1 MLGWTK
7 IPRRSEQRVAKSG
20 ELRGPLHTMNSSSRG
35 AAPDE
40 EAETYERRLKR
51 LHDAEELRVP
61 DRVPLRLM
69 FGFWGARQAGM
80 TCQQAMYDAQAL
92 SAATKAAILKYRPDE
107 AMGSHALTSIGSALD
122 ILEFGGLVWPGG
134 GLPPD
139 VPYQYLDKEYMQPE
153 EYDEY
158 LEDPSGFMLHKY
170 IPRLCGAANGFAL
183 LPDLTNVIHFQ
194 FLSLPMLLARPDVL
208 QSLGRLIEA
217 GRRLRE
223 TMDESAAFHE
233 EMRRLG
239 FPAPRGCFTTAPYDR
254 VSDFLRGSK
263 GAMLDMFRRR
273 DKLLAM
279 LDKLTTS
286 IIRCAINDARATGAR
301 YAMMPMHWGLDGFMS
316 PQQFGTYYWPPL
328 RRLLLQLIEAGIRP
342 LMLWEGV
349 CHSRLETIADIPA
362 GKAIYWFEG
371 TDMFRAK
378 QVLGGITCLQGN
390 VPMSLLCTGTPEET
404 DAYCRRLI
412 EEVGRDG
419 GFILAPATGV
429 PESARPENVAAMAA
443 AVRKYNPY
451 R

>member
-1 MLGWTK
+1 
-7 IPRRSEQRVAKSG
+7 
-20 ELRGPLHTMNSSSRG
+20 MNSS
-35 AAPDE
+35 APNVAPDDA
-40 EAETYERRLKR
+40 AETFERRLRR
-51 LHDAEELRVP
+51 LHDAEALRVP

-80 TCQQAMYDAQAL
+80 TCQQAMYDARAL

-107 AMGSHALTSIGSALD
+107 AMGSHALTAIGEALD

-139 VPYQYLDKEYMQPE
+139 VPYQYLDKEYLRPE

-158 LEDPSGFMLHKY
+158 LEDPSGFILHKY
-170 IPRLCGAANGFAL
+170 IPRLCGAAAAFAQ

-208 QSLGRLIEA
+208 ASLERLIAA
-217 GRRLRE
+217 GRKLRE

-233 EMRRLG
+233 EMQRLG
-239 FPAPRGCFTTAPYDR
+239 FPSSRGCFTTAPYDR

-286 IIRCAINDARATGAR
+286 IARCAIRDARAVGAR

-316 PQQFGTYYWPPL
+316 PQQFATYYWPQL
-328 RRLLLQLIEAGIRP
+328 RRLLLALIEADIIP
-342 LMLWEGV
+342 LLLWEGN
-349 CHSRLETIADIPA
+349 CNSRLETIADVPA
-362 GKAIYWFEG
+362 GKVIYWFEG

-390 VPMSLLCTGTPEET
+390 VPMSLLCTGTPQET

-419 GFILAPATGV
+419 GFILSPATGV
-429 PESARPENVAAMAA
+429 PESARAENVAAMAA

-451 R
+451 K

>member
-1 MLGWTK
+1 
-7 IPRRSEQRVAKSG
+7 
-20 ELRGPLHTMNSSSRG
+20 MNSFSRG

-158 LEDPSGFMLHKY
+158 LEDPSGFMLRKY
-170 IPRLCGAANGFAL
+170 IPRLCGAASGFAL
-183 LPDLTNVIHFQ
+183 LPDLTNAIHFQ

-286 IIRCAINDARATGAR
+286 ITRCAINDARATGAR

-316 PQQFGTYYWPPL
+316 PKQFGTYYSPRDHRRYPGRQGDL
-328 RRLLLQLIEAGIRP
+328 LVRGHRHVPRQAGARRHHLPAGQRADVAAVHRHAGGHRRLLPAVDRGGRPGRRVHSRARHRCAGKRASRERRRHGGRRAQVQPLPLGASAPWLRTPRRIRP
-342 LMLWEGV
+342 AGCV
-349 CHSRLETIADIPA
+349 PGSDDRRTAD
-362 GKAIYWFEG
+362 
-371 TDMFRAK
+371 R
-378 QVLGGITCLQGN
+378 
-390 VPMSLLCTGTPEET
+390 
-404 DAYCRRLI
+404 
-412 EEVGRDG
+412 
-419 GFILAPATGV
+419 
-429 PESARPENVAAMAA
+429 SARPPADRRSPPPPA
-443 AVRKYNPY
+443 
-451 R
+451 

>member
-1 MLGWTK
+1 MNL
-7 IPRRSEQRVAKSG
+7 SA
-20 ELRGPLHTMNSSSRG
+20 PLL
-35 AAPDE
+35 APGDA
-40 EAETYERRLKR
+40 AETYERRLKR
-51 LHDAEELRVP
+51 VHDAEELRVP

-80 TCQQAMYDAQAL
+80 TCQQAMYDARAL
-92 SAATKAAILKYRPDE
+92 SAATKAAILRYRPDE
-107 AMGSHALTSIGSALD
+107 AMGSHALMAIGPALD
-122 ILEFGGLVWPGG
+122 TLEFGGLVWPGN
-134 GLPPD
+134 GLAPD
-139 VPYQYLDKEYMQPE
+139 VPYQYLDKEYLQPE

-170 IPRLCGAANGFAL
+170 VPRLCGAAGAL
-183 LPDLTNVIHFQ
+183 AALPDLTNLIHFQ

-208 QSLGRLIEA
+208 ASLERLIEA
-217 GRRLRE
+217 GRRLRG
-223 TMDESAAFHE
+223 TMEESAAFHE
-233 EMRRLG
+233 EMQRLG
-239 FPAPRGCFTTAPYDR
+239 YPAPRGCFTTAPYDR

-273 DKLLAM
+273 DKLLEM
-279 LDKLTTS
+279 LDKLTNS
-286 IIRCAINDARATGAR
+286 IIRCAIQDARASGAR

-316 PQQFGTYYWPPL
+316 PKQFATYYWPQL
-328 RRLLLQLIEAGIRP
+328 RRLLLALIEAGLRP
-342 LMLWEGV
+342 LLLWEGT
-349 CHSRLETIADIPA
+349 CNSRLETIADIPA

-371 TDMFRAK
+371 TDLFRAK

-390 VPMSLLCTGTPEET
+390 VPMSMLCTGTPEET

-419 GFILAPATGV
+419 GFILAPSTGV
-429 PESARPENVAAMAA
+429 PESARAENIAAMAA